1 MKRNFLLE
9 SLKLKTSPSLFT
21 RMISQ
26 TVKEPPPKKAIKDS
40 VQARG
45 VACAQLTSL
54 WAAIQDSLTN
64 GGQESKS
71 LRTMPRST
79 TSYRL
84 RKYLIL
90 RDSMHKVSYL
100 FQMIEIRVGS
110 DMVTNFEYDIATLL
124 QF

>member
-1 MKRNFLLE
+1 MKRIFLLE
-9 SLKLKTSPSLFT
+9 SLKQKTSPSLFT

-26 TVKEPPPKKAIKDS
+26 AIKEPPPKKATKDS

-54 WAAIQDSLTN
+54 WAAIQDSLTS

-71 LRTMPRST
+71 LRAMPR
-79 TSYRL
+79 YRL

>member
-1 MKRNFLLE
+1 MKTIILLQR
-9 SLKLKTSPSLFT
+9 KANPSLFP
-21 RMISQ
+21 RMIGQ
-26 TVKEPPPKKAIKDS
+26 AIKEPLPRRATKNS
-40 VQARG
+40 VPARG
-45 VACAQLTSL
+45 AASAQLTSL
-54 WAAIQDSLTN
+54 WAAIQDLLTS

-71 LRTMPRST
+71 LKTMPRN
-79 TSYRL
+79 RL

-110 DMVTNFEYDIATLL
+110 DMVTSFEYDIATLL